1 MAATWFW
8 DQFISKK
15 TVIVHVANKLE
26 ADGVTIHWH
35 GLGQH
40 DTPWMDGTGSISQC
54 PIDPGSSFVYRFV
67 AEDVGTSFY
76 HAHHGMLRA
85 EGIAGPVIV
94 LPRDTNRADK
104 ATADIEKEYVMFLQD
119 WFYSTGNEIYSH
131 ITDQLTP
138 FYHGLDQ
145 DGCSTLSKAPD
156 GEIISD
162 VPFESAIINGKGRFN
177 HTQSIGG
184 IPYETFN
191 VTADK
196 VYRFRVISN
205 TMTYAFRVSVDQHK
219 MTVIATDG
227 NDVTGFEVESVVVHS
242 GERYDVTVRADQV
255 PGSYWIRLETLD
267 TPLQG
272 KTSSPHS
279 GLAILWYQD
288 TELALPTS
296 QRSVCDRN
304 NPCKV
309 LNCPFIYRP
318 DSYIVCTSVAELK
331 ASREEQDTYP
341 VANVSST
348 ETFQEIFLNFGF
360 AWTRNPVSAAVNN
373 KVNVLPSV
381 PLQLYPDLSE
391 TFTECVQR
399 CDEYCTCTHV
409 VKLGIGNTVQLV
421 LLNTNDSPYGMAHPI
436 HIHGHRPHLIKMV
449 YPEYDKRGR
458 ISNSTKDIQ
467 CDTPRCNN
475 ATWRNPSWKF
485 GNVPD
490 VDLVSPTR
498 KDTVIVPRQGY
509 VVLRMVADNPG
520 YWFMHCHIEVHQV
533 FGMSLV
539 LQAGEVTDMPPLP
552 RGFPTCGGYR
562 PDTEI
567 KENTSLLKR
576 LGDVPETDDDCT
588 AWKNASRK
596 SMRNQRIGYILLDQG

>member
-1 MAATWFW
+1 M
-8 DQFISKK
+8 
-15 TVIVHVANKLE
+15 
-26 ADGVTIHWH
+26 
-35 GLGQH
+35 
-40 DTPWMDGTGSISQC
+40 
-54 PIDPGSSFVYRFV
+54 
-67 AEDVGTSFY
+67 
-76 HAHHGMLRA
+76 
-85 EGIAGPVIV
+85 
-94 LPRDTNRADK
+94 
-104 ATADIEKEYVMFLQD
+104 
-119 WFYSTGNEIYSH
+119 
-131 ITDQLTP
+131 
-138 FYHGLDQ
+138 
-145 DGCSTLSKAPD
+145 
-156 GEIISD
+156 
-162 VPFESAIINGKGRFN
+162 
-177 HTQSIGG
+177 
-184 IPYETFN
+184 
-191 VTADK
+191 
-196 VYRFRVISN
+196 
-205 TMTYAFRVSVDQHK
+205 
-219 MTVIATDG
+219 
-227 NDVTGFEVESVVVHS
+227 
-242 GERYDVTVRADQV
+242 
-255 PGSYWIRLETLD
+255 
-267 TPLQG
+267 
-272 KTSSPHS
+272 
-279 GLAILWYQD
+279 
-288 TELALPTS
+288 
-296 QRSVCDRN
+296 
-304 NPCKV
+304 
-309 LNCPFIYRP
+309 
-318 DSYIVCTSVAELK
+318 
-331 ASREEQDTYP
+331 
-341 VANVSST
+341 
-348 ETFQEIFLNFGF
+348 
-360 AWTRNPVSAAVNN
+360 
-373 KVNVLPSV
+373 LPSV

-409 VKLGIGNTVQLV
+409 VKLDIGNTVQLV

-533 FGMSLV
+533 LGMSLV

-596 SMRNQRIGYILLDQG
+596 SMRNQRIGYILLVSILSVSNVATLVATCAVIHSRMKMNYVISIPFLRRPKEVNDKPEPEVVFSKSDDLSSSKEKLILT